1 MAGFEKFKTALKN
14 VETQKY
20 EELQKDVKNVKNVIE
35 KILKMALENTAQ
47 VTRSSYAGLEMLWF
61 KNFFFKFILAWF
73 NLSQNTA

>member
-20 EELQKDVKNVKNVIE
+20 EELQNDVKNVKNVIE

-47 VTRSSYAGLEMLWF
+47 VTRSSYAGLEML
-61 KNFFFKFILAWF
+61 
-73 NLSQNTA
+73 